1 MPLKT
6 VLKNFLNHLE
16 TLEARRKLGD
26 DLYEVEFQN
35 LKELTERLKHD
46 HNYAC
51 TQGEMDVNRRKN
63 RYKDILPY
71 DHTRVT
77 LSDYPGVP
85 GSDYINANYIKGA
98 SGSMAY
104 IASQGP
110 LPNTVV
116 DFWRMIWECEVKV
129 VVMACNERESGKYK
143 CECYW
148 PSDGEKKQAGNI
160 TIELVKWRQV
170 CPDFLLRTLKVRN
183 GNEER
188 PICQF
193 HYASWPD
200 HGVPTSVQ
208 PILELV
214 RLVRDCQ
221 ASEAVPVLVHCS
233 AGCGRTGTIC
243 AIDYVWGLMRMGK
256 LSESFSLYQ
265 LISEMRRQRI
275 AMVQTKEQYILVHR
289 AVGALF
295 EQQLRVIDN
304 HTYENIDEDGEPLIW
319 KEIERSGD
327 SYGENRVEE
336 SPCKEKAEKEKI
348 CSDTGEKEEKIEK
361 LQSQEMQEKALFSSQ
376 EFILS
381 RPSSC
386 VQDMQGSGD
395 QVDSCCVLPVEE
407 RSSEII
413 SNTQLPIKCMTKSL
427 TEGESPEK
435 QNIKILE
442 IEDEKQILTTSH
454 DTLVLNKLR
463 REASVKRL
471 ISGWNKAS
479 VESEGSSSGGQDQKN
494 GDCEEQEVFH
504 SSEKK
509 HQTLGNGLSC
519 RKDGILNENSSSRVS
534 KKRPLIKVRSFSAS
548 EVEGDHSSSPPPD
561 SLGGP
566 TRRTVEENSY
576 FSPNLLSRSSF
587 ETERLKKPHN
597 SERLVG
603 KATVIRRPSIAHLKA
618 LFEKSVASEN
628 DASQDHLSRR
638 QRPLSRSHSH
648 HIPQGRMEEN
658 SEGHIGSNIL
668 GEQERTDNAL
678 GIVSRCYREPVFS
691 VHDQDTCDTRDR
703 RSIWYNSSSFSNQ
716 ENSKDTVNQSQKVGQ
731 TTNLTDF
738 AVDEPQELNN
748 NPLPSR
754 QTKWYTQE
762 NATPDIKN
770 EENKNLSFKKF
781 TSKIQIKE
789 PQSDQSVL
797 DKLNCFHPKCQR
809 LLSWD
814 EGGYQDCYAAKS
826 RWYDNLSPVS
836 GTLSEQWHKQS
847 QVHESSNVV
856 SQNFLSELNHPVDA
870 VVKDQNPP
878 ELPVKRKI
886 AMKTKTLP
894 VSECH
899 YGILYDN
906 VKKKTSPISSVS
918 QSFGVTS
925 ISNTK
930 NSSHIPALTD
940 KCEYSQSP
948 VFENSHERPPELPEK
963 KVIGKQKHV
972 KNHLEVKS
980 VTTPPSDFVLLRK
993 TKPVSETVKS
1003 EPKEPDVCIKNAYT
1017 TQIQPVFLKTG
1028 QQQPLAKS
1036 NKTKN
1041 VNLYSNVNLA
1051 AKKNIET
1058 IENTLEQ
1065 HHRGAIIDLMSKSS
1079 CQLERQHN
1087 DQKQKKIDVFTQKD
1101 AANVSLPNRK
1111 ITEDANILP
1120 RQPQQQ
1126 NKNSHN
1132 HNLGKMKYEPIWI
1145 DGSNQVTSSAD
1156 QTKLHTYQNTVT
1168 VEGALDKSNIQYK
1181 KETFL
1186 KKEDVRIKVKD
1197 SQGEAR
1203 NLLLHSPA
1211 PKSKKS
1217 HDLTCKPTASTT
1229 KNCSVNK
1236 KEDVVTSDKEQTQ
1249 TSHSSSTDV
1258 SELNSLLD
1266 ELTSH
1271 ASKDFK
1277 RESTPPFC
1285 EISLPSASPAQK
1297 QSFGL
1302 SYSQAYQERQ
1312 KQPTSPSKPHP
1323 VSLYEGV
1330 TTEIISEPQGKGTIH
1345 HNQAH
1350 LSNKTKDEN
1359 QKNQCKTKAQRG
1371 TESDSST
1378 KRKKDPDYE
1387 CIYPLQ
1393 HSFSSPQFPNI
1404 HHLHADNYKTY
1415 EPRIKPQLHTSILS
1429 KKCLDSNETSNP
1441 KCSSNKTSS
1450 KITPSCNT
1458 GPPKPPRTY
1467 NHSSLNQSSSSPY
1480 KLDGGRLL
1488 VSVGSPKNPALHKKE
1503 MWKLPVKEKLA
1514 HHLKGK
1520 KALLSVSD
1528 NFSSGGITHHVD
1540 SKRIRPFNENAL
1552 NSAIPAYGK
1561 ELTMPVY
1568 SRGPLNL
1575 YACPTTRSSGALV
1588 PDYENV
1594 YNSTN
1599 SSQIAKSGDHASKS
1613 STPSMHA
1620 LRHSI
1625 SDASVYVTLRGTKPC
1640 PQGLSVSRTQ
1650 GPPIYS
1656 QVVKL
1661 KKNESQEKAVP
1672 NVTQASPS
1680 EGIHRR
1686 SQDDMD
1692 LQPVAPP
1699 RNRKQLPA
1707 RRSMVEVESSGIGWS
1722 VKDDSPPTSNAN
1734 DQEDSNGFHKDS
1746 VDCVASQSYHL
1757 KEGSSQA
1764 CTKKRSDN
1772 SGVSDLGTYGKLG
1785 DTISKAL
1792 GKLTM
1797 GKLSKLRPK
1806 PDPGV
1811 AHGQKNKDDE
1821 SKSRE
1826 GTPTR
1831 KTEVNL
1837 NTVDDQKQKNLPR
1850 EQWTQV

>member
-46 HNYAC
+46 SNYAC
-51 TQGEMDVNRRKN
+51 TQGEMDVNKRKN

-77 LSDYPGVP
+77 LSEYPGVP

-129 VVMACNERESGKYK
+129 IVMACNERESGKYK

-233 AGCGRTGTIC
+233 AGCGRTGTVC

-319 KEIERSGD
+319 KEIEQSGD

-336 SPCKEKAEKEKI
+336 SPCKEKAEKEK
-348 CSDTGEKEEKIEK
+348 SEKEEKIEK
-361 LQSQEMQEKALFSSQ
+361 LQCQEMQEKALFSSQ
-376 EFILS
+376 ETILS
-381 RPSSC
+381 SPSPC
-386 VQDMQGSGD
+386 VQNMQGSGD
-395 QVDSCCVLPVEE
+395 QVNFCCVLPMEE
-407 RSSEII
+407 RPNEVI
-413 SNTQLPIKCMTKSL
+413 SNTKLPKKCVNKSS
-427 TEGESPEK
+427 TEDESPEK
-435 QNIKILE
+435 QNIKVLGM
-442 IEDEKQILTTSH
+442 EDGKQILATSH

-471 ISGWNKAS
+471 ISGWNKAT
-479 VESEGSSSGGQDQKN
+479 VESEGNSSGSQDQKN
-494 GDCEEQEVFH
+494 GNCEELEVFH
-504 SSEKK
+504 SSEMK
-509 HQTLGNGLSC
+509 HQPLGSGHTLP
-519 RKDGILNENSSSRVS
+519 RWKDGILNDNSSSRVS

-548 EVEGDHSSSPPPD
+548 EVEGDHSSSTPPG
-561 SLGGP
+561 SLVNP
-566 TRRTVEENSY
+566 TKRTVEENSC
-576 FSPNLLSRSSF
+576 FSPKLLSRSSP
-587 ETERLKKPHN
+587 ETECLKKPPN

-628 DASQDHLSRR
+628 DLSKDHLSRR

-648 HIPQGRMEEN
+648 HISQGRMEEN
-658 SEGHIGSNIL
+658 DGGHGRSNIL
-668 GEQERTDNAL
+668 GEQEKTDSAL
-678 GIVSRCYREPVFS
+678 GVVSRCYHEPVFS
-691 VHDQDTCDTRDR
+691 VDGQDTCDTRDGR
-703 RSIWYNSSSFSNQ
+703 GIWYNSSNFSHQ
-716 ENSKDTVNQSQKVGQ
+716 ENTKHTVNQSQKVGQ
-731 TTNLTDF
+731 ATDVND
-738 AVDEPQELNN
+738 VDESGEPSNN
-748 NPLPSR
+748 LPR

-762 NATPDIKN
+762 NARYDIKN
-770 EENKNLSFKKF
+770 EEILSFKKL
-781 TSKIQIKE
+781 TPRIQIKE

-814 EGGYQDCYAAKS
+814 EGYQDCYVAKS

-836 GTLSEQWHKQS
+836 GTWSEKWHKQS
-847 QVHESSNVV
+847 QVHEPSNVV
-856 SQNFLSELNHPVDA
+856 SQNLSESNHPLDG
-870 VVKDQNPP
+870 VVKDQSPP

-899 YGILYDN
+899 YDILYDN
-906 VKKKTSPISSVS
+906 VKKKISPISSVS
-918 QSFGVTS
+918 HSFGVTTG

-930 NSSHIPALTD
+930 NSSQVPVVTD
-940 KCEYSQSP
+940 KCEYSP
-948 VFENSHERPPELPEK
+948 VFENSHESPPELPEK

-972 KNHLEVKS
+972 KDHLEAKS
-980 VTTPPSDFVLLRK
+980 VTTPSDFVLLRK
-993 TKPVSETVKS
+993 NKPVSETIKA
-1003 EPKEPDVCIKNAYT
+1003 EPKEPDMCIKNANT

-1028 QQQPLAKS
+1028 QQPQPLTKS

-1041 VNLYSNVNLA
+1041 VSLYSNVNHA
-1051 AKKNIET
+1051 AKRNIEM
-1058 IENTLEQ
+1058 IENTLEH
-1065 HHRGAIIDLMSKSS
+1065 HHRGAVIDLTSRSS
-1079 CQLERQHN
+1079 YQLEHQHI
-1087 DQKQKKIDVFTQKD
+1087 DQKQKTDMFSQKD
-1101 AANVSLPNRK
+1101 TTSISLPNKK
-1111 ITEDANILP
+1111 ITEDTNILP

-1132 HNLGKMKYEPIWI
+1132 HNLGKIKYEPIWI
-1145 DGSNQVTSSAD
+1145 DDTSAAD
-1156 QTKLHTYQNTVT
+1156 QTKQHTYQNTVT
-1168 VEGALDKSNIQYK
+1168 LEGAPDKSNILYK
-1181 KETFL
+1181 KEIVV
-1186 KKEDVRIKVKD
+1186 KKDDIRIKVKD

-1217 HDLTCKPTASTT
+1217 HDLNSKPTASTT
-1229 KNCSVNK
+1229 KNCFVNK
-1236 KEDVVTSDKEQTQ
+1236 KEDVVTSEKEQTQ
-1249 TSHSSSTDV
+1249 ASHSSSTDV

-1312 KQPTSPSKPHP
+1312 KQTASPSKPHP

-1345 HNQAH
+1345 HTQIH
-1350 LSNKTKDEN
+1350 LNNKTKDEN
-1359 QKNQCKTKAQRG
+1359 QKNQSKTKAHRS
-1371 TESDSST
+1371 TETDSST
-1378 KRKKDPDYE
+1378 KKKKDSNYE

-1404 HHLHADNYKTY
+1404 HHLHLDNYKTY
-1415 EPRIKPQLHTSILS
+1415 EPLIKPQLHTSILS
-1429 KKCLDSNETSNP
+1429 KKCLDSNETSNL
-1441 KCSSNKTSS
+1441 KCSSNKTS
-1450 KITPSCNT
+1450 KIIPNCNT

-1467 NHSSLNQSSSSPY
+1467 DHSSLNQSSSSPY

-1488 VSVGSPKNPALHKKE
+1488 VSVGSPKNPVLHKKE

-1520 KALLSVSD
+1520 KTLLSVSD
-1528 NFSSGGITHHVD
+1528 TFSSGGTTHHQHVD
-1540 SKRIRPFNENAL
+1540 SQRIRPLNENTL
-1552 NSAIPAYGK
+1552 NSAIPTYGK

-1575 YACPTTRSSGALV
+1575 YACPTTRSSGTLV

-1599 SSQIAKSGDHASKS
+1599 SSQAPRSGDHDSKS
-1613 STPSMHA
+1613 SAPSMHA

-1661 KKNESQEKAVP
+1661 KKNESQEKSVP
-1672 NVTQASPS
+1672 SVTQASPS

-1722 VKDDSPPTSNAN
+1722 VKDDSPSTSNTN

-1746 VDCVASQSYHL
+1746 VDCVALQSHRL

-1764 CTKKRSDN
+1764 CTKKKSDN
-1772 SGVSDLGTYGKLG
+1772 NGVIEPGTYGKLG

-1806 PDPGV
+1806 PDTGV
-1811 AHGQKNKDDE
+1811 AHGQQNKGDE

-1826 GTPTR
+1826 GTPTT
-1831 KTEVNL
+1831 KSEVNL
-1837 NTVDDQKQKNLPR
+1837 NTTDHQKQKKLPM